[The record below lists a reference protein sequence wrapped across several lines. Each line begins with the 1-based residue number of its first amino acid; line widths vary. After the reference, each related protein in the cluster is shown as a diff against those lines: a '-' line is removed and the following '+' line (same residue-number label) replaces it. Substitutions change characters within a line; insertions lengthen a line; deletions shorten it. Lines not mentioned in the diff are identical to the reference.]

1 MARAKSTRVRAGAA
15 SAIRGRAY
23 VRQPFDYSKAEWD
36 EIEAC
41 IVTVRN
47 MPLMEIERASLLR
60 AALKYGREAEER
72 KNGDYLP
79 PNVRAKSWTK
89 VARLCAQLCEA
100 LETAGQNRSGD
111 NWRSEAIVIVP
122 KELCLTLVRKILG
135 EHVNPPEFWS
145 GRILSI
151 DDLIGL
157 LNTLGKDAETTAE
170 PFYWGVSR
178 LVSFTGRLDPQI
190 VYFQHILWL
199 WTDIFTGKP
208 KLSRDPGSG
217 QLRGPLARYFL
228 AVTGP
233 VMTDEAPSLE
243 SLPDIVD
250 RQKSFYRWLD
260 AYLIGASETLKCDRA
275 SLAAGRLL
283 GKPSDPLVQLSES

>member
-1 MARAKSTRVRAGAA
+1 
-15 SAIRGRAY
+15 
-23 VRQPFDYSKAEWD
+23 
-36 EIEAC
+36 
-41 IVTVRN
+41 
-47 MPLMEIERASLLR
+47 
-60 AALKYGREAEER
+60 
-72 KNGDYLP
+72 
-79 PNVRAKSWTK
+79 
-89 VARLCAQLCEA
+89 
-100 LETAGQNRSGD
+100 
-111 NWRSEAIVIVP
+111 
-122 KELCLTLVRKILG
+122 LCLTLVRKLLG

-190 VYFQHILWL
+190 VHFQHILWL
-199 WTDIFTGKP
+199 WTDIFRGKL

-283 GKPSDPLVQLSES
+283 GKPSDPLVSASHAWIANGDV

>member
-60 AALKYGREAEER
+60 AALKYGRVAEER

-100 LETAGQNRSGD
+100 LETA
-111 NWRSEAIVIVP
+111 
-122 KELCLTLVRKILG
+122 
-135 EHVNPPEFWS
+135 
-145 GRILSI
+145 
-151 DDLIGL
+151 L

-199 WTDIFTGKP
+199 WTDIFRGKL